1 MLSLSS
7 APLGDCSKG
16 GPAAGRPDLVADFG
30 ALGLWVRKAGAWSQL
45 SGADELAVDFGS
57 LGLWLWNAGAWT
69 RISVL
74 NPD

>member
-1 MLSLSS
+1 
-7 APLGDCSKG
+7 
-16 GPAAGRPDLVADFG
+16 VADFG